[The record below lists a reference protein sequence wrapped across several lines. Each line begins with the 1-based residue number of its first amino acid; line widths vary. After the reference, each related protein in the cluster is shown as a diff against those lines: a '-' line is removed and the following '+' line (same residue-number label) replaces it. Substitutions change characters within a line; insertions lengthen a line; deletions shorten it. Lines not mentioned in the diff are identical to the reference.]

1 RNVAARSRQGGV
13 RERADARDRCLR
25 DGDQCRRDD
34 CRADCGGAGCGDR
47 LAWRARRVLRSLDRA
62 RLAVGLREPAGGRAA
77 RARAAPCA
85 VAGRVGDRGDVRL
98 AERALLRP
106 ERVARRRVRG
116 TRLEPGKRGRAR
128 RGGERRLAC
137 HGDRRGARRAQIHL
151 ATHLPRLGC
160 GAVAA
165 RDDVL
170 RPRSPERLGLG
181 CCGRRL
187 VRHPLHD
194 GDGPA
199 ARRRRDTW
207 RGRRGDLAD
216 ARCGLRVLGA
226 RTAAARCGPRRDGK
240 LQSAAGVVGSRC
252 VRPAGRLHGAL
263 APQGESAGRIRIAMN
278 VLNPVRTIPL
288 LPWSAERPAWTWQ
301 RPVTL
306 AVLFLGLWLF
316 GTGEAGLINAGLGNT
331 PWTVLAQG
339 IARQTPLDIGTATI
353 VISIVVLLGWI
364 PLRQRPGIGTVANV
378 IVIGVAIDVM
388 THVVPHPHALVL
400 RGAQA
405 ALAIVTV
412 GLGSAFYL
420 TANLGP
426 GPRDGWMTGI

>member
-1 RNVAARSRQGGV
+1 
-13 RERADARDRCLR
+13 
-25 DGDQCRRDD
+25 
-34 CRADCGGAGCGDR
+34 
-47 LAWRARRVLRSLDRA
+47 
-62 RLAVGLREPAGGRAA
+62 
-77 RARAAPCA
+77 
-85 VAGRVGDRGDVRL
+85 
-98 AERALLRP
+98 
-106 ERVARRRVRG
+106 
-116 TRLEPGKRGRAR
+116 
-128 RGGERRLAC
+128 
-137 HGDRRGARRAQIHL
+137 
-151 ATHLPRLGC
+151 
-160 GAVAA
+160 
-165 RDDVL
+165 
-170 RPRSPERLGLG
+170 
-181 CCGRRL
+181 
-187 VRHPLHD
+187 
-194 GDGPA
+194 
-199 ARRRRDTW
+199 
-207 RGRRGDLAD
+207 
-216 ARCGLRVLGA
+216 
-226 RTAAARCGPRRDGK
+226 
-240 LQSAAGVVGSRC
+240 
-252 VRPAGRLHGAL
+252 
-263 APQGESAGRIRIAMN
+263 MN

-426 GPRDGWMTGI
+426 GPRDGWMTGINRRFGYPIAGVRASIELTVLVVGFVLGGTAGVATIAFALLIGYCLALILRVFVALRPAEEPVPATDPA